1 MSNFEQLFGLEAIG
15 AVVARDFGELGT
27 FTGRVIKFVRGK
39 GKGKDLYTV
48 EYEDG
53 DVEDMDTE
61 EYNFAYAHH
70 LRREGW
76 DLEEDL
82 EVNSEASG
90 DFEEQSKNWRPSK
103 VTCNSTFIFV
113 IFVERF
119 SMHFSTLTLEFIQT
133 FLSQSV
139 RGISKQAQTMRNA
152 IMERKNKGK
161 RSKTRRWV
169 CLRTQDFC
177 ILRIQTL

>member
-70 LRREGW
+70 LRREEW

-82 EVNSEASG
+82 EVNSEAPG
-90 DFEEQSKNWRPSK
+90 DSEGQSKNWRPSK
-103 VTCNSTFIFV
+103 VTCNSTFNWHTFV
-113 IFVERF
+113 TNGRILMVDAPFKSRDRARSNGASTILIRSLVTKLSLFEFVVF
-119 SMHFSTLTLEFIQT
+119 
-133 FLSQSV
+133 
-139 RGISKQAQTMRNA
+139 
-152 IMERKNKGK
+152 
-161 RSKTRRWV
+161 
-169 CLRTQDFC
+169 
-177 ILRIQTL
+177 

>member
-27 FTGRVIKFVRGK
+27 YTGRVIKFVRGK

-90 DFEEQSKNWRPSK
+90 DSEGQSKNWRPSK
-103 VTCNSTFIFV
+103 VTCNSTCNFV

-119 SMHFSTLTLEFIQT
+119 VMHFSSLTLEFI
-133 FLSQSV
+133 
-139 RGISKQAQTMRNA
+139 
-152 IMERKNKGK
+152 
-161 RSKTRRWV
+161 
-169 CLRTQDFC
+169 
-177 ILRIQTL
+177 